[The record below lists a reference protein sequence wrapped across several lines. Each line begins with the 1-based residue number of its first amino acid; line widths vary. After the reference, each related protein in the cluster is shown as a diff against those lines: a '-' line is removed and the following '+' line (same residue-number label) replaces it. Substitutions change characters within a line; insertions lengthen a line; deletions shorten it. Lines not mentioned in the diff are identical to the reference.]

1 MSVQSAILSTT
12 VPSGPLFDPKTGQ
25 ATFAFIKWMQNLT
38 QLINQAFDQ
47 QANLSP
53 NSLPYTSPTTIGCIF
68 AIAAVAHQWISS
80 IDDNGEP
87 QLTQPAFADIS
98 GVATEAQLPAA
109 LVRSVNGLVGVVV
122 LTAANVGAD
131 AAGAAATAQSNAE
144 TFASNAS
151 NLSSGTVSATLIPT
165 LNQNTT
171 GTAANIT
178 ATSNSTLTT
187 LSDLSLPYS
196 QITGTPA
203 TGVTQLVAGTNVT
216 ISPSGGTGVVTV
228 NASAADS
235 LAFRWSNIFSGG

>member
-1 MSVQSAILSTT
+1 M
-12 VPSGPLFDPKTGQ
+12 
-25 ATFAFIKWMQNLT
+25 
-38 QLINQAFDQ
+38 
-47 QANLSP
+47 
-53 NSLPYTSPTTIGCIF
+53 
-68 AIAAVAHQWISS
+68 
-80 IDDNGEP
+80 
-87 QLTQPAFADIS
+87 
-98 GVATEAQLPAA
+98 
-109 LVRSVNGLVGVVV
+109 RSVNGLVGVVV